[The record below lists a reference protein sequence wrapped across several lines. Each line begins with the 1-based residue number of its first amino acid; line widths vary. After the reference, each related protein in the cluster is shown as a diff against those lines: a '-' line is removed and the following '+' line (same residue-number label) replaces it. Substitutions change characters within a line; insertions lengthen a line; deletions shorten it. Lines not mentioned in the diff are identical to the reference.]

1 MRSRS
6 AAGSCPPSPLAVVAA
21 SGGDGGRS
29 SAELGGRIAVGA
41 ATSGGDNTPLD
52 CARLSVAVA
61 PPEGGVLGAAGASVV
76 PARGA
81 SAERS
86 Y

>member
-1 MRSRS
+1 M
-6 AAGSCPPSPLAVVAA
+6 
-21 SGGDGGRS
+21 
-29 SAELGGRIAVGA
+29 AVGA

-61 PPEGGVLGAAGASVV
+61 PPEGGVPGAAGASVV

-86 Y
+86 YWRAKRSLSPPQLCAAAVPALILKAISAARLARRK